1 MTLPTSGAFTLDAIH
16 VEAGGS
22 TGTTCSFNDTDIRG
36 LIAASGKTINS
47 TQGTTIDF
55 DDFNGAVHVE
65 LTSGG
70 TCVTKQ
76 QTIQVGKES
85 QTITHKGISTTDSSN
100 AQAGSWSDQDYA
112 TSTRGAFKI
121 YDLISAGGTT
131 LIVDSAAGIGISWSA
146 FCGFRYIKDSSGNI
160 YFDSNQL
167 NSSGAASVGTSSGFG
182 TQGGGASSG
191 STGGTRWQIS
201 TGTNSVIQMPSSGTI
216 SLILSNQYE

>member
-1 MTLPTSGAFTLDAIH
+1 MALATSGALTLDQIH
-16 VEAGGS
+16 IEAGGS

-55 DDFNGAVHVE
+55 DDFYGAVAVD
-65 LTSGG
+65 LTAGG
-70 TCVTKQ
+70 TCGQKQ

-85 QTITHKGISTTDSSN
+85 QTITYTGIATTDSGS

-121 YDLISAGGTT
+121 YDLFSTSSTT

-146 FCGFRYIKDSSGNI
+146 FCGFRYIKNSSGTI
-160 YFDSNQL
+160 LFDSN
-167 NSSGAASVGTSSGFG
+167 STFSGNAVVGTTSGFG

-191 STGGTRWQIS
+191 STGGTRWVIS
-201 TGTNSVIQMPSSGTI
+201 TGGTSGVTAMPNSGTI
-216 SLILSNQYE
+216 SLILSN